1 MKKTHLWYEMFASCS
16 CILFFMFSMSGTL
29 LEAFQWS
36 ELLVIFLVQAMG
48 DIESRALLALVI
60 VSLRLDSI
68 RIIFKITPAPPIF
81 YLTS

>member
-1 MKKTHLWYEMFASCS
+1 MHLWYEIFASCS
-16 CILFFMFSMSGTL
+16 CILSFMFSMSGAL

-36 ELLVIFLVQAMG
+36 ELLVIFLVQAAG

-60 VSLRLDSI
+60 FSLRLDSI
-68 RIIFKITPAPPIF
+68 RVIFKITPAPPIF